1 MHSVHSQWSL
11 WSLFGLIFCLT
22 ACGEETPELPVVEE
36 NSIKTSWTQS
46 ELDKTD
52 VYAIAGD
59 YYEIQIGIKGKELT
73 GVYRDPQAGDDTNCS
88 FFFEGIIG
96 TQNPIEVS
104 CYNPTNTKAPF
115 KGFFKILGDAMIIK
129 LSKLPESD
137 CNKEFTDKVGRSVVL
152 DTKKEW
158 SAIRMVQHAT
168 NLHENPI
175 LESPKSEVALKR
187 GTAVAVLEQRN
198 TWLRIEILDGS
209 GQEGWISEHG
219 LYPLV
224 EL

>member
-1 MHSVHSQWSL
+1 MHPFYSQWFL
-11 WSLFGLIFCLT
+11 WALCCGLFCIT
-22 ACGEETPELPVVEE
+22 ACGGEPESSQVKE
-36 NSIKTSWTQS
+36 NSIKTSWTKS

-73 GVYRDPQAGDDTNCS
+73 GVYRNTPSADNPDCL

-96 TQNPIEVS
+96 TQNPIEVV
-104 CYNPTNTKAPF
+104 CYNPINTAPPF
-115 KGFFKILGDAMIIK
+115 KGYFKILGDAMIIQ
-129 LSKLPESD
+129 LSKLPSD
-137 CNKEFTDKVGRSVVL
+137 QCDGEFTDNVGHSVVL
-152 DTKKEW
+152 DSKKEW
-158 SAIRMVQHAT
+158 SAIRMVQHSS
-168 NLHENPI
+168 NLHENPV
-175 LESPKSEVALKR
+175 LESPKIEEALKR
-187 GTAVAVLEQRN
+187 GTALAVLEKRN

-209 GQEGWISEHG
+209 ETQGWISEHG